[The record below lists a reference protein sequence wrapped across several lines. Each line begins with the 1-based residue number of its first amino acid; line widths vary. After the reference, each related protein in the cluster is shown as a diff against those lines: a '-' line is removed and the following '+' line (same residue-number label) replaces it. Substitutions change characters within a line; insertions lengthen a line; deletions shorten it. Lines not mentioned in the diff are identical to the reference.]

1 MKWTIGAWDDRRVG
15 RLIQNEP
22 MQVAAVILAAGASTR
37 FGSPKQMVRI
47 GGRTMLQLVAETARE
62 AGLAP
67 VIAVVPPAMA
77 VSPEI
82 VPVINDAPGDGLS
95 RSLRL
100 GLAAVP
106 AEADAAI
113 VLLGDQPTLTA
124 ASVRAV
130 LAAARGDR
138 PVVAAQAG
146 GRLAPPILL
155 VRDAFRLADRAV
167 GDEGLRT
174 ILAEN
179 PELVTAVEISEHV
192 PDVDGPE
199 DLASLGDDP
208 GRASGR
214 SMP

>member
-1 MKWTIGAWDDRRVG
+1 
-15 RLIQNEP
+15 
-22 MQVAAVILAAGASTR
+22 
-37 FGSPKQMVRI
+37 
-47 GGRTMLQLVAETARE
+47 MLQLVAETARD

-67 VIAVVPPAMA
+67 VIAVVPPGMP

-82 VPVINDAPGDGLS
+82 VPVINDAPGDGIG

-106 AEADAAI
+106 AESDAAI
-113 VLLGDQPTLTA
+113 VLLGDQPTLTVA
-124 ASVRAV
+124 TVRTV
-130 LAAARGDR
+130 LGAARGDR

-155 VRDAFRLADRAV
+155 VRDAFPLADRAV

-174 ILAEN
+174 VLAQD
-179 PELVTAVEISEHV
+179 PGLVTAVEISEHA
-192 PDVDGPE
+192 PDVDRPE
-199 DLASLGDDP
+199 DLASLADVDP

-214 SMP
+214 PMP